1 MDGRGWWLSFPLD
14 ALAMNLLGSLMATG
28 LGRER
33 WSPGNILG
41 MDRRPRKFP
50 RWKPSSTNVST
61 GHVCGLHILMLLIGF
76 QRTLPKPWS
85 GPTTKV
91 SPHDLGPREASS
103 SLPITHCR
111 VSSREKSFLTPSPEI
126 SLLLPPQHPP
136 VISAP
141 VNTHTLVRKLACK
154 REKSLKVAGVL
165 KSCQNPS
172 ALSLGLSW
180 PSEPGLTPD
189 PARLVPAAGL

>member
-1 MDGRGWWLSFPLD
+1 
-14 ALAMNLLGSLMATG
+14 MAIG

-33 WSPGNILG
+33 WSPGTILG

-50 RWKPSSTNVST
+50 RWKPSSINTSV

-76 QRTLPKPWS
+76 KGTLQRPWS
-85 GPTTKV
+85 GPTTQV

-141 VNTHTLVRKLACK
+141 VNTHTLIRELACK
-154 REKSLKVAGVL
+154 GEKSPKVAGVL
-165 KSCQNPS
+165 KSCHNPS
-172 ALSLGLSW
+172 ALSLEHGW
-180 PSEPGLTPD
+180 PSEPGLTPGSSR
-189 PARLVPAAGL
+189 ARLVPAARL